1 MVSHQHPRV
10 DLPAM
15 TFTNLPESVEK
26 YLAVV
31 VGDKHRVSPVATC
44 HHVI

>member
-1 MVSHQHPRV
+1 
-10 DLPAM
+10 M

-31 VGDKHRVSPVATC
+31 VGDKHCVSPVATC